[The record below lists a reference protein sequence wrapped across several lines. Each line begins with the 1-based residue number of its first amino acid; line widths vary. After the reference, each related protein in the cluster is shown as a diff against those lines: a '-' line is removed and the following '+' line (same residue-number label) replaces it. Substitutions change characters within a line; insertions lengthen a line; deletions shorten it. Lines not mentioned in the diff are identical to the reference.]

1 MSVNVVYQVMHDTL
15 YHYQSPVSLSRQILR
30 LTPRQL
36 PWQDVL
42 ASHIDIE
49 PQPAR
54 IHTMRDAFGNE
65 VLSFCLEQEH
75 TELAFRAR
83 SRVQVKPRYLPA
95 SSVDLPLEEVSEFYR
110 FKSGRHYSASDFEA
124 IKFLYESAHVRVKR
138 VFADWAREIMFPGQ
152 SLCDFIRALQG
163 RIYSDFTF
171 DPAATT
177 VSTPVT
183 EVFGH
188 RKGVCQDFAHL
199 MLSCLRSVGLAA
211 RYVSGYILTHPP
223 EGQARLVG
231 ADASHAWVSVYL
243 PGFGWVD
250 SDPTNNIFVNT
261 EHITLSWGRDYADIS
276 PVRGMMIGS
285 GAHTLDIAVTVYP
298 QDEAKMVNG
307 GYPVNFPGKGQVR

>member
-1 MSVNVVYQVMHDTL
+1 MSVSMVYQVMHDTL
-15 YHYQSPVSLSRQILR
+15 YRYQLPVSLSRQILR

-36 PWQDVL
+36 PWQDVYSCHVDIQPL
-42 ASHIDIE
+42 PSH
-49 PQPAR
+49 

-65 VLSFCLEQEH
+65 VLLFCLEQEH
-75 TELAFRAR
+75 TELEFRSR
-83 SRVQVKPRYLPA
+83 SRVEVKPRYLPA
-95 SSVDLPLEEVSEFYR
+95 ASVDLPLEEVIDFYR
-110 FKSGRHYSASDFEA
+110 FAPGKRYSASDFEA
-124 IKFLYESAHVRVKR
+124 MKFLYESSHVRVKR
-138 VFADWAREIMFPGQ
+138 VFADWTREMMFPGQ
-152 SLCDFIRALQG
+152 SLCGLIRSLQD
-163 RIYSDFTF
+163 RIYSEFTF
-171 DPAATT
+171 DPTATT

-183 EVFGH
+183 DVFGH

-231 ADASHAWVSVYL
+231 ADASHAWVSVYM

-250 SDPTNNIFVNT
+250 SDPTNNMFVNT

-285 GAHTLDIAVTVYP
+285 GAHTLDIAVTVCP
-298 QDEAKMVNG
+298 ENESKMG
-307 GYPVNFPGKGQVR
+307 FDTPLSHFER

>member
-1 MSVNVVYQVMHDTL
+1 MSTGVVYQVMHDTL
-15 YHYQSPVSLSRQILR
+15 YHYQLPVSLSRQILR

-36 PWQDVL
+36 PWQDVF
-42 ASHIDIE
+42 ASHVDTQ

-54 IHTMRDAFGNE
+54 IHAMRDAFGNE
-65 VLSFCLEQEH
+65 VLLFSLEQEH

-83 SRVQVKPRYLPA
+83 SRVEVKPRYLPA
-95 SSVDLPLEEVSEFYR
+95 ASVDLALEEVIEFYR
-110 FKSGRHYSASDFEA
+110 FQPGKRYSALDFEA
-124 IKFLYESAHVRVKR
+124 MKFLYESSHVRVKR
-138 VFADWAREIMFPGQ
+138 MFANWTHEMMAPGQ
-152 SLCDFIRALQG
+152 TLCGFIRALQN
-163 RIYSDFTF
+163 RIYSEFTF

-183 EVFGH
+183 EVFEH

-211 RYVSGYILTHPP
+211 RYVSGYILTQPP
-223 EGQARLVG
+223 AGQARLVG

-243 PGFGWVD
+243 PGFGWID
-250 SDPTNNIFVNT
+250 SDPTNDIFVNT

-285 GAHTLDIAVTVYP
+285 GAHTLDIAVTVLP
-298 QDEAKMVNG
+298 DDEAQSVFDASWNRVG
-307 GYPVNFPGKGQVR
+307 R